1 MFASIYCVLYLH
13 LALNL
18 WLHAEFHIPYGS
30 HSRLKKCFPA
40 CLFTNEKRWV
50 FFELGNQI
58 MIFLGDFSHFQ
69 FFWVYQNVTFEFLFV
84 AYKLLAPAKGESP
97 QIWKRC
103 LELLNYTFAIPRFF
117 SIETPW
123 GVVGDLCIFM
133 YIHHVP
139 RFFQWNTFGFGSYS
153 ELIWTTNF
161 HQILV
166 HRMCLSSS
174 FPTKVISITSSLR
187 KWLGSF
193 GKVG

>member
-40 CLFTNEKRWV
+40 CLFTNEKRLV

-84 AYKLLAPAKGESP
+84 ADDVKQSCWLLPKANRHKSE
-97 QIWKRC
+97 RDV
-103 LELLNYTFAIPRFF
+103 LN
-117 SIETPW
+117 S
-123 GVVGDLCIFM
+123 
-133 YIHHVP
+133 
-139 RFFQWNTFGFGSYS
+139 
-153 ELIWTTNF
+153 
-161 HQILV
+161 
-166 HRMCLSSS
+166 
-174 FPTKVISITSSLR
+174 
-187 KWLGSF
+187 
-193 GKVG
+193 